1 MLARITV
8 VLALSGLCLVIAGPI
23 SSRLQLLP
31 PMLGLV
37 IFLLS
42 ALLGL
47 AALVLA
53 AIVAIRQQAYF
64 PALIGTLGLIP
75 LLAVAA
81 TAVQG
86 KQYPAI
92 NDITTNLEAPPLFKH
107 AQTIPENVGRDLSFP
122 VEFSE
127 TIASYYDDLS
137 PLKLPLAPDTVYSRA
152 LEIARD
158 KPFDWSITSDDS
170 ETFTLEAVAE
180 TRLFR
185 WKDDIVIQVS
195 RDANDGSV
203 VNMRSKSRE
212 GRSDLGANARRIRA
226 FFEALRD

>member
-1 MLARITV
+1 
-8 VLALSGLCLVIAGPI
+8 
-23 SSRLQLLP
+23 
-31 PMLGLV
+31 MLGLV
-37 IFLLS
+37 IFLFS

-53 AIVAIRQQAYF
+53 AVVAIRHQAYF

-92 NDITTNLEAPPLFKH
+92 NDITTNLEAPLLFKH
-107 AQTIPENVGRDLSFP
+107 AQSLPENAGRDLTFP
-122 VEFSE
+122 PEFAD
-127 TIASYYDDLS
+127 TIASYYGDLE
-137 PLKLPLAPDTVYSRA
+137 PLNLPLAPAAAYSRV
-152 LEIARD
+152 LETARN
-158 KPFDWSITSDDS
+158 KPFAWSITHESNA
-170 ETFTLEAVAE
+170 TFTIEAVAE

-185 WKDDIVIQVS
+185 WKDDIVIQVTQNA
-195 RDANDGSV
+195 DVGSV

-226 FFEALRD
+226 FFENLRD